1 MNIIHQLES
10 VCRIR
15 SQEAK
20 AKQLEA
26 VKHKLY
32 SPRSATPCVP
42 DKSPV
47 KQDIVNENYLKKNEL
62 ALSSAGDKQ
71 PALGAF
77 EMAYTRKGQE
87 SKIKKLL
94 EKQKK
99 KAERMN
105 NKKYQGFG
113 DTKAAAA
120 ATEEEMRKK
129 EKREQKKKE
138 QVLKKAQ
145 VSQKEVD
152 LMTELLKIGDSAV
165 AEAEVLQPSAP
176 STSAS
181 TSSAQVVEAA
191 SSKLEVA
198 PASSSFTSSNLAAS
212 IRDFEES
219 QTIGSSGDTQ
229 NLSEELDTLFELN
242 VD

>member
-1 MNIIHQLES
+1 M
-10 VCRIR
+10 CRIR
-15 SQEAK
+15 SQEAR
-20 AKQLEA
+20 AKQVEA

-62 ALSSAGDKQ
+62 ALSVAGDKQ

-120 ATEEEMRKK
+120 TEEELRKK
-129 EKREQKKKE
+129 ERREQKKKE

-176 STSAS
+176 STS
-181 TSSAQVVEAA
+181 SAPGVEAA
-191 SSKLEVA
+191 SSKLEA

-219 QTIGSSGDTQ
+219 QTIGSSGDAQ

>member
-15 SQEAK
+15 SQEAR
-20 AKQLEA
+20 AKQVEA

-62 ALSSAGDKQ
+62 ALSVAGDKQ

-120 ATEEEMRKK
+120 TTR
-129 EKREQKKKE
+129 
-138 QVLKKAQ
+138 
-145 VSQKEVD
+145 
-152 LMTELLKIGDSAV
+152 THW
-165 AEAEVLQPSAP
+165 
-176 STSAS
+176 
-181 TSSAQVVEAA
+181 
-191 SSKLEVA
+191 
-198 PASSSFTSSNLAAS
+198 
-212 IRDFEES
+212 
-219 QTIGSSGDTQ
+219 
-229 NLSEELDTLFELN
+229 
-242 VD
+242 

>member
-15 SQEAK
+15 SQEAR
-20 AKQLEA
+20 AKQVEA

-62 ALSSAGDKQ
+62 ALSVAGDKQ

-120 ATEEEMRKK
+120 ATEEELRKK
-129 EKREQKKKE
+129 ERREQKKKE

-176 STSAS
+176 STS
-181 TSSAQVVEAA
+181 SAPGVEAA
-191 SSKLEVA
+191 SSKLEA
-198 PASSSFTSSNLAAS
+198 TASSSFTSSNLAAS

-219 QTIGSSGDTQ
+219 QTIGSSGDAQ

>member
-1 MNIIHQLES
+1 M
-10 VCRIR
+10 CRIR

-62 ALSSAGDKQ
+62 ALSVAGDKQ

-120 ATEEEMRKK
+120 ATEEELRKK

-176 STSAS
+176 STS
-181 TSSAQVVEAA
+181 TSSAA

-219 QTIGSSGDTQ
+219 QTIGSSGDAQ

>member
-1 MNIIHQLES
+1 M
-10 VCRIR
+10 CRIR
-15 SQEAK
+15 SQEAR
-20 AKQLEA
+20 AKQVEA

-62 ALSSAGDKQ
+62 ALSVAGDKQ

-120 ATEEEMRKK
+120 ATEEELRKK
-129 EKREQKKKE
+129 EKREQRKKE

-176 STSAS
+176 STSS
-181 TSSAQVVEAA
+181 TQVVEAA
-191 SSKLEVA
+191 SSKLEA

>member
-15 SQEAK
+15 SQEAR
-20 AKQLEA
+20 AKQVEA

-62 ALSSAGDKQ
+62 ALSVAGDKQ
-71 PALGAF
+71 TALGAF

-120 ATEEEMRKK
+120 TEEELRKK
-129 EKREQKKKE
+129 ERREQKKKE

-176 STSAS
+176 SS
-181 TSSAQVVEAA
+181 TSSAPGVEAA
-191 SSKLEVA
+191 SSKLEA
-198 PASSSFTSSNLAAS
+198 AAASSSFTSSNLAAS

-219 QTIGSSGDTQ
+219 QTIGSSGDAQ

>member
-1 MNIIHQLES
+1 M
-10 VCRIR
+10 CRIR
-15 SQEAK
+15 SQEAR
-20 AKQLEA
+20 AKQVEA

-62 ALSSAGDKQ
+62 ALSVAGDKQ

-120 ATEEEMRKK
+120 AATEEDPTVPVE
-129 EKREQKKKE
+129 EA
-138 QVLKKAQ
+138 VL
-145 VSQKEVD
+145 
-152 LMTELLKIGDSAV
+152 
-165 AEAEVLQPSAP
+165 PW
-176 STSAS
+176 
-181 TSSAQVVEAA
+181 
-191 SSKLEVA
+191 KLEWRRLTTNI
-198 PASSSFTSSNLAAS
+198 SYC
-212 IRDFEES
+212 EE
-219 QTIGSSGDTQ
+219 
-229 NLSEELDTLFELN
+229 N
-242 VD
+242 

>member
-1 MNIIHQLES
+1 MPDADIM
-10 VCRIR
+10 CRIR

-62 ALSSAGDKQ
+62 ALSVAGDKQ

-165 AEAEVLQPSAP
+165 AEAEVLQPSIP
-176 STSAS
+176 STS
-181 TSSAQVVEAA
+181 TSSAPGVEAA
-191 SSKLEVA
+191 SSKLEA
-198 PASSSFTSSNLAAS
+198 AAASSSFTSSNLAAS

>member
-1 MNIIHQLES
+1 MSNTDSIF
-10 VCRIR
+10 RIR
-15 SQEAK
+15 SQEAR

-62 ALSSAGDKQ
+62 ALSVAGDKQ

-176 STSAS
+176 STS
-181 TSSAQVVEAA
+181 TSSAS

>member
-1 MNIIHQLES
+1 M
-10 VCRIR
+10 
-15 SQEAK
+15 
-20 AKQLEA
+20 
-26 VKHKLY
+26 KHKLY

-62 ALSSAGDKQ
+62 ALSVAGDKQ

-120 ATEEEMRKK
+120 TEEELRKK
-129 EKREQKKKE
+129 ERREQKKKE

-176 STSAS
+176 STS
-181 TSSAQVVEAA
+181 SAPGVEAA
-191 SSKLEVA
+191 SSKLEA
-198 PASSSFTSSNLAAS
+198 AAASSSFTSSNLAAS

-219 QTIGSSGDTQ
+219 QTIGSSGDAQ

>member
-15 SQEAK
+15 SQEAR
-20 AKQLEA
+20 AKQVEA

-62 ALSSAGDKQ
+62 ALSVAGDKQ

-120 ATEEEMRKK
+120 ATEEELRKK
-129 EKREQKKKE
+129 ERREQKKKE

-176 STSAS
+176 STSS
-181 TSSAQVVEAA
+181 TQVLVEAA
-191 SSKLEVA
+191 SSKLEA
-198 PASSSFTSSNLAAS
+198 AASSTFTSSNLAAS

-219 QTIGSSGDTQ
+219 QTIGSSGDAQ

>member
-1 MNIIHQLES
+1 M
-10 VCRIR
+10 CRIR
-15 SQEAK
+15 SQEAR
-20 AKQLEA
+20 AKQVEA

-62 ALSSAGDKQ
+62 ALSVAGDKQ

-120 ATEEEMRKK
+120 ATEEELRKK
-129 EKREQKKKE
+129 EKREQRKKE

-176 STSAS
+176 STSC
-181 TSSAQVVEAA
+181 TQVVVEAA
-191 SSKLEVA
+191 SSKLEA
-198 PASSSFTSSNLAAS
+198 AAASSSFTSSNLAAS

>member
-1 MNIIHQLES
+1 M
-10 VCRIR
+10 CRIR
-15 SQEAK
+15 SQEAR
-20 AKQLEA
+20 AKQVEA

-62 ALSSAGDKQ
+62 ALSVAGDKQ

-120 ATEEEMRKK
+120 TEEELRKK
-129 EKREQKKKE
+129 ERREQKKKE

-176 STSAS
+176 STS
-181 TSSAQVVEAA
+181 SAPGVEAA
-191 SSKLEVA
+191 SSKLEA
-198 PASSSFTSSNLAAS
+198 AAASSSFTSSNLAAS

-219 QTIGSSGDTQ
+219 QTIGSSGDAQ

>member
-15 SQEAK
+15 SQEAR
-20 AKQLEA
+20 AKQVEA

-62 ALSSAGDKQ
+62 ALSVAGDKQ

-113 DTKAAAA
+113 DTKTAAA
-120 ATEEEMRKK
+120 ATEEELRKK
-129 EKREQKKKE
+129 ERREQRKKE

-176 STSAS
+176 STS
-181 TSSAQVVEAA
+181 TSSTQVLVEAA
-191 SSKLEVA
+191 SSKLEA
-198 PASSSFTSSNLAAS
+198 AAASSSFTSSNLAAS

>member
-15 SQEAK
+15 SQEAR
-20 AKQLEA
+20 AKQVEA

-62 ALSSAGDKQ
+62 ALSVAGDKQ

-120 ATEEEMRKK
+120 TEEELRKK
-129 EKREQKKKE
+129 ERREQKKKE

-176 STSAS
+176 STS
-181 TSSAQVVEAA
+181 TSSTQVVEAA
-191 SSKLEVA
+191 SSKLEA
-198 PASSSFTSSNLAAS
+198 PASTSFTSSNLAAS

-219 QTIGSSGDTQ
+219 QTIGSSGDAQ

>member
-15 SQEAK
+15 SQEAR
-20 AKQLEA
+20 AKQVEA

-62 ALSSAGDKQ
+62 ALSVAGDKQ

-120 ATEEEMRKK
+120 TEEELRKK
-129 EKREQKKKE
+129 ERREQKKKE

-176 STSAS
+176 STS
-181 TSSAQVVEAA
+181 SAQAA
-191 SSKLEVA
+191 SSKLEA
-198 PASSSFTSSNLAAS
+198 AAASSSFTSSNLAAS

>member
-1 MNIIHQLES
+1 MNIIYQLES

-15 SQEAK
+15 SQEAR
-20 AKQLEA
+20 AKQVEA

-62 ALSSAGDKQ
+62 ALSVAGDKQ

-120 ATEEEMRKK
+120 ATEEELRKK
-129 EKREQKKKE
+129 ERREQRKKE

-176 STSAS
+176 STS
-181 TSSAQVVEAA
+181 TSSAPVLVEAA
-191 SSKLEVA
+191 SSKLEA
-198 PASSSFTSSNLAAS
+198 AAASSSFTSSNLAAS

>member
-1 MNIIHQLES
+1 M
-10 VCRIR
+10 CRIR
-15 SQEAK
+15 SQEAR
-20 AKQLEA
+20 AKQVEA

-62 ALSSAGDKQ
+62 ALSVAGDKQ

-120 ATEEEMRKK
+120 AATEEELRKK
-129 EKREQKKKE
+129 EKREQRKKE

-176 STSAS
+176 STS
-181 TSSAQVVEAA
+181 TSSAPGVEAA
-191 SSKLEVA
+191 SSKLEA
-198 PASSSFTSSNLAAS
+198 AASSSFTSSNLAAS

-219 QTIGSSGDTQ
+219 QTIGSSGDAQ

>member
-1 MNIIHQLES
+1 MY
-10 VCRIR
+10 RIR
-15 SQEAK
+15 SQEAR
-20 AKQLEA
+20 AKQVEA

-62 ALSSAGDKQ
+62 ALSVAGDKQ

-120 ATEEEMRKK
+120 ATEEELRKK
-129 EKREQKKKE
+129 ERREQRKKE

-176 STSAS
+176 STS
-181 TSSAQVVEAA
+181 TSSAPGVEAA
-191 SSKLEVA
+191 SSKLEA
-198 PASSSFTSSNLAAS
+198 AAASSSFTSSNLAAS

>member
-15 SQEAK
+15 SQEAR
-20 AKQLEA
+20 AKQVEA

-47 KQDIVNENYLKKNEL
+47 KQDIVNQNYLKKNEL
-62 ALSSAGDKQ
+62 APSVAGDKQ

-120 ATEEEMRKK
+120 ATEEELRKK
-129 EKREQKKKE
+129 ERREQKKKE

-176 STSAS
+176 STS
-181 TSSAQVVEAA
+181 SAPGVEAA
-191 SSKLEVA
+191 SSKLEA
-198 PASSSFTSSNLAAS
+198 AAASSSFTSSNLAAS

>member
-1 MNIIHQLES
+1 M
-10 VCRIR
+10 CRIR
-15 SQEAK
+15 SQEAR
-20 AKQLEA
+20 AKQVEA

-62 ALSSAGDKQ
+62 ALSVAGDKQ

-120 ATEEEMRKK
+120 ATEEELRKK
-129 EKREQKKKE
+129 ERREQRKKE

-176 STSAS
+176 STS
-181 TSSAQVVEAA
+181 SAPGVEAA
-191 SSKLEVA
+191 SSKLEA

>member
-1 MNIIHQLES
+1 M
-10 VCRIR
+10 CRIR
-15 SQEAK
+15 SQEAR
-20 AKQLEA
+20 AKQVEA

-62 ALSSAGDKQ
+62 ALSVAGDKQ

-120 ATEEEMRKK
+120 ATEEELRKK
-129 EKREQKKKE
+129 ERREQRKKD

-176 STSAS
+176 STS
-181 TSSAQVVEAA
+181 TSSAPGVEAA
-191 SSKLEVA
+191 SSKLEA
-198 PASSSFTSSNLAAS
+198 AASSSFTSSNLAAS

>member
-15 SQEAK
+15 SQEAR
-20 AKQLEA
+20 AKQVEA

-62 ALSSAGDKQ
+62 ALSVAGDKQ

-120 ATEEEMRKK
+120 ATEEELRKK
-129 EKREQKKKE
+129 ERREQKKKE

-176 STSAS
+176 STS
-181 TSSAQVVEAA
+181 SAPGVEAA
-191 SSKLEVA
+191 SSKLEA
-198 PASSSFTSSNLAAS
+198 AASSSFTSSNLAAS

-219 QTIGSSGDTQ
+219 QTIGTSGDAQ

>member
-1 MNIIHQLES
+1 M
-10 VCRIR
+10 CRIR
-15 SQEAK
+15 SQEAR
-20 AKQLEA
+20 AKQVEA

-62 ALSSAGDKQ
+62 ALSVAGDKQ

-120 ATEEEMRKK
+120 ATEEELRKK
-129 EKREQKKKE
+129 ERREQKKKE

-176 STSAS
+176 STS
-181 TSSAQVVEAA
+181 SAPGVEAA
-191 SSKLEVA
+191 SSKLEA
-198 PASSSFTSSNLAAS
+198 AAASSSFTSSNLAAS

-219 QTIGSSGDTQ
+219 RTIGSSGDAQ

>member
-1 MNIIHQLES
+1 MSDTDCL
-10 VCRIR
+10 CRIR
-15 SQEAK
+15 SQEAR
-20 AKQLEA
+20 AKQVEA

-42 DKSPV
+42 DKSAV

-62 ALSSAGDKQ
+62 ALSVAGDKQ

-120 ATEEEMRKK
+120 ATEEELRKK
-129 EKREQKKKE
+129 ERREQKKKE

-176 STSAS
+176 STS
-181 TSSAQVVEAA
+181 TSSAPGVEAA
-191 SSKLEVA
+191 SSKLEA
-198 PASSSFTSSNLAAS
+198 AAASSSFTSSNLAAS

-219 QTIGSSGDTQ
+219 QTIGSSGDAQ